1 MKKKKDKK
9 KYEKLVIAHRGAM
22 ASAPENTEAAFD
34 LAVEYPVDGFETDIQ
49 MTSDER
55 LVIYH
60 DRTTKKLEKN
70 PRQISGITFDEL
82 IKLDCGKWF
91 SDLYS
96 GQKVMTLD
104 RFLEKYLHEN
114 ILLLELKSYPGDLDA
129 ARREKFMI
137 LLYESLKRFPES
149 EIIRNVSILSF
160 DENLLS
166 EFFRIMPKLNY
177 VMNLETDYE
186 YFMRPEK
193 TPHFI
198 STLCMDINDL
208 DSGFVNAARAAG
220 RKIFTYSCNNPETLA
235 KAEKL
240 ELEGIMTDDPGTF
253 FDFYSLTLKK

>member
-1 MKKKKDKK
+1 MKKKKD
-9 KYEKLVIAHRGAM
+9 EKLVIAHRGAM

-34 LAVEYPVDGFETDIQ
+34 LACEYPVDGFETDIQ
-49 MTSDER
+49 MTSDDR

-60 DRTTKKLEKN
+60 DRTTKKLEKK
-70 PRQISGITFDEL
+70 PRPVSGITFDEL

-91 SDLYS
+91 SDAYS
-96 GQKVMTLD
+96 GQKVMSLE
-104 RFLEKYLHEN
+104 RFLEKYLYGN
-114 ILLLELKSYPGDLDA
+114 KLLLELKSYPGDLED

-166 EFFRIMPKLNY
+166 EFFRIMPWLNY

-186 YFMRPEK
+186 YFMHPEK

-198 STLCMDINDL
+198 STLCMDIKDL
-208 DSGFVNAARAAG
+208 DSRFVNAARAAG

-235 KAEKL
+235 KAEEL
-240 ELEGIMTDDPGTF
+240 DLEGIMTDDPGSF
-253 FDFYSLTLKK
+253 FDFYSLTLEK